1 MLLYRNRLLRKPVC
15 IDREQ
20 GYRVALQKSNARFN
34 PALTAVGDFSIESG
48 ERAIELLLAL
58 QQRFI
63 AVVCAS
69 HEMATR

>member
-1 MLLYRNRLLRKPVC
+1 MLLYRNRLQRKPVC

-48 ERAIELLLAL
+48 ERAIELLFAL